1 MFPREFLQIENLS
14 KSYME
19 GEQRHS
25 VLRGASITIK
35 RGEFVA
41 LLGAS
46 GSGKSTLLN
55 LLSGIDT
62 ADTGAIWLDGQNLIV
77 MNEAQRTLF
86 RRNHIGFVFQ
96 FFNLLPTLTILEN
109 AALPLELAGTV
120 PGQAG
125 QKARELLGL
134 VGLSGREHS
143 FPDRLSGGE
152 QQRVAIARA
161 LVHDPLLVLAD
172 EPTGNLDE
180 DTGAQIMDLLVRLT
194 REAGKNLIMA
204 THNLDNTRR
213 ANRVFHLHE
222 GKLVEDQQEQ
232 ARK

>member
-1 MFPREFLQIENLS
+1 MSPHTFLEIENLS
-14 KSYME
+14 KTYSE
-19 GEQRHS
+19 GEQLHPI
-25 VLRGASITIK
+25 LRDADIK
-35 RGEFVA
+35 INRGEFVA

-62 ADTGAIWLDGQNLIV
+62 ADSGAIWLDGENLIA

-96 FFNLLPTLTILEN
+96 FFNLLPTLTALEN
-109 AALPLELAGTV
+109 ATLPLELAGV
-120 PGQAG
+120 KPSRAQE
-125 QKARELLGL
+125 KARELLNL
-134 VGLSGREHS
+134 VGLAGRENS

-161 LVHDPLLVLAD
+161 LVHNPLLVLAD

-204 THNLDNTRR
+204 THNLDNARR
-213 ANRVFHLHE
+213 ADRVFHLHE
-222 GKLVEDQQEQ
+222 GKLVED
-232 ARK
+232 RKMAVK